1 VRLSDVENVQKSFER
16 DKHSVGQ
23 RIELGDTF
31 SGSVGKDAIALSS
44 ASQSAPLQRH
54 PSVNGK
60 SPQQGEHEHHTR
72 PEALLAQSL
81 AHRREGYDDI
91 GKKSTR
97 RGSTMRNVLAV
108 LPNATPQRDFISA
121 AKVLSQRTGLSLAG
135 NGLFVAVKH
144 GRQAVTELDHQREL
158 SIRDAEIGEENG
170 RSQRL
175 RPSLNREA
183 SRLGDVRV
191 RRPSSRALVP
201 ETMVDGK

>member
-97 RGSTMRNVLAV
+97 RGSTMRNVLAL
-108 LPNATPQRDFISA
+108 LPNATPQRDFI
-121 AKVLSQRTGLSLAG
+121 
-135 NGLFVAVKH
+135 
-144 GRQAVTELDHQREL
+144 
-158 SIRDAEIGEENG
+158 
-170 RSQRL
+170 
-175 RPSLNREA
+175 
-183 SRLGDVRV
+183 
-191 RRPSSRALVP
+191 
-201 ETMVDGK
+201 